1 MTFSH
6 PLTAVT
12 AHAATTET
20 TETTGFRNETA
31 YGSLFL
37 EPDLPV
43 GTDDSDVSD
52 FDEPEYIEPTREVSN
67 RPRRNHNGRGDARR
81 SNRRRTAA

>member
-6 PLTAVT
+6 PQISTQA
-12 AHAATTET
+12 APAATTESAT
-20 TETTGFRNETA
+20 VRNETA

-43 GTDDSDVSD
+43 GTEDSDVSD
-52 FDEPEYIEPTREVSN
+52 FDEPEYIEPTREVGN
-67 RPRRNHNGRGDARR
+67 RPRRNQNGRGDARR
-81 SNRRRTAA
+81 PNRRRTAA

>member
-6 PLTAVT
+6 PQTVT
-12 AHAATTET
+12 TTQAATTET
-20 TETTGFRNETA
+20 ATFRNETA

-43 GTDDSDVSD
+43 GTDDAD
-52 FDEPEYIEPTREVSN
+52 FDEPEFIEPTREVTN
-67 RPRRNHNGRGDARR
+67 RPRRNQNGRNDARR
-81 SNRRRTAA
+81 TNRRRTAA

>member
-6 PLTAVT
+6 PQTSDSTQVAP
-12 AHAATTET
+12 AATTENPT
-20 TETTGFRNETA
+20 TRRENA

-43 GTDDSDVSD
+43 GTDDSDIAD
-52 FDEPEYIEPTREVSN
+52 YDEPEFIEPTREVS
-67 RPRRNHNGRGDARR
+67 RPRRNQNGRNDARR
-81 SNRRRTAA
+81 TNRRRTAA

>member
-6 PLTAVT
+6 PQTAT
-12 AHAATTET
+12 SATSG
-20 TETTGFRNETA
+20 TTGTATVPNETA

-43 GTDDSDVSD
+43 GTDDADY
-52 FDEPEYIEPTREVSN
+52 DEPEFIEPTREVNN
-67 RPRRNHNGRGDARR
+67 RPRRNQNGRGDARR
-81 SNRRRTAA
+81 TNRRRTAA

>member
-6 PLTAVT
+6 PQIPTST
-12 AHAATTET
+12 QAATTENASA
-20 TETTGFRNETA
+20 RNETA

-43 GTDDSDVSD
+43 GTDDSDIAD
-52 FDEPEYIEPTREVSN
+52 YDEPEFIEPTREVN
-67 RPRRNHNGRGDARR
+67 RPRRNQSGRNDARR
-81 SNRRRTAA
+81 PNRRRTAA

>member
-6 PLTAVT
+6 PQTAT
-12 AHAATTET
+12 SAQAATTEAAS
-20 TETTGFRNETA
+20 FRNETA

-37 EPDLPV
+37 EPDLPA
-43 GTDDSDVSD
+43 GTDSDVD
-52 FDEPEYIEPTREVSN
+52 FDEPEFVEPTRETGN
-67 RPRRNHNGRGDARR
+67 RQRRNNGHGRNDPRR